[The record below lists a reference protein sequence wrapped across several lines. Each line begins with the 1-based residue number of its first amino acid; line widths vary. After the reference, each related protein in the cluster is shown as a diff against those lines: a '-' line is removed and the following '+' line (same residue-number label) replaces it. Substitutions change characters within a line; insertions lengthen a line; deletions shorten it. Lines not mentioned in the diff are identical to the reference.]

1 MSITKI
7 TTEKI
12 AQIEKKTVKTLPND
26 PSKQGYSPDQIKRR
40 MYAALLD
47 SDNSLVA
54 EVNRIVT
61 EINEALQEISQGHDV
76 MQVSVEEPT
85 DPNVRYWFRVV
96 SDIPD
101 IITNILSGGTFDEVP
116 IDILLGGTFDEVPAD
131 SILGGTY

>member
-1 MSITKI
+1 MAVTKI
-7 TTEKI
+7 TTDKI

-47 SDNSLVA
+47 SDNSVVA
-54 EVNRIVT
+54 EVNRIVA
-61 EINEALQEISQGHDV
+61 EINEALQEMDQGYDV
-76 MQVSVEEPT
+76 FQTSIEEPT
-85 DPNVRYWFRVV
+85 DPNIKYWFRVV
-96 SDIPD
+96 GDTPD
-101 IITNILSGGTFDEVP
+101 VVSGILSGGTFDEVP